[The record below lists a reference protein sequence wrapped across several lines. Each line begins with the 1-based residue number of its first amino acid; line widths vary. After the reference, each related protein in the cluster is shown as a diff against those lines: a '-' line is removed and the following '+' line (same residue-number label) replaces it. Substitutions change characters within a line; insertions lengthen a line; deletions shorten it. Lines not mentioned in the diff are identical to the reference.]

1 MALLNDYLEL
11 PCLQKKWVMVCVM
24 VMHWMIF
31 CLNGYDSVDKV
42 DLFRPFLTQDASN
55 AIAVS
60 LIMSRLD
67 YRNSTRWGLPAD
79 QLNHLQKIQNCAACI
94 VTRTKSQEHITPVRR
109 SLHWLPVSKQI
120 EYKILFLTYQ
130 CAHKTTPQCLYN
142 PPCSLLSFF
151 SVQTEHLWV
160 WWDTYK
166 KKMLRSKVI
175 QQCYTHPLEQAA
187 RLSFTKQK
195 TLLLLGS
202 SWNHLFS
209 TLCSPYP
216 PSSPHPLPVIPSPH
230 LLPLILLPLSPVFHL
245 LCQCNE
251 HVVFCLE
258 SDWAIQV
265 DTDINIEHL

>member
-79 QLNHLQKIQNCAACI
+79 QLNHLQKIQNSAACI

-166 KKMLRSKVI
+166 KNAQEQGHSAMLHSPSGTGCQTKLHQAKDI
-175 QQCYTHPLEQAA
+175 ASPWQQLKSLVLNFV
-187 RLSFTKQK
+187 LS
-195 TLLLLGS
+195 
-202 SWNHLFS
+202 
-209 TLCSPYP
+209 
-216 PSSPHPLPVIPSPH
+216 
-230 LLPLILLPLSPVFHL
+230 LSP
-245 LCQCNE
+245 
-251 HVVFCLE
+251 
-258 SDWAIQV
+258 
-265 DTDINIEHL
+265 